1 MQDCTYATEA
11 DRDAAQKFFRDACI
25 NTEKVEDKTLRS
37 FHRGD
42 TEQALQDKL
51 RGAYDAAMSSGLA
64 DMVQQLRIRRNDP
77 CPCGSNVKFKKCC
90 MWKCQ

>member
-1 MQDCTYATEA
+1 MQESSYPTEDSRKFA
-11 DRDAAQKFFRDACI
+11 ELCFNEAAIK
-25 NTEKVEDKTLRS
+25 TEKVGDKGLRS

-51 RGAYDAAMSSGLA
+51 RAAYDVAMSDGLA
-64 DMVQQLRIRRNDP
+64 DMVHQLRIGRNDT
-77 CPCGSNVKFKKCC
+77 CPCGSGMKFKKCC